1 MKSKATV
8 LKKETAKGKHTSL
21 KWSGLQ
27 FRMTVSYALTSI
39 VAVLL
44 LEILLGTLISLLLL
58 YGPVVDSGFVREAR
72 QTAKLYALA
81 ATVQDEGA
89 ALNPHT
95 TFEPGQPSSIALGK
109 DYADDPAYA
118 SYIKTSSPDPQAV
131 TFALLI
137 DSGGH
142 VLASSY
148 PAQYPL
154 TTPVADLL
162 PGKSDLI
169 KNALRGVSG
178 ITVDVTSHGHF
189 VSVVEPVWNR
199 EKQTI
204 GAVYLQVLVLSSAN
218 VLSGFIIV
226 LLISGVLWL
235 VLTLPVGG
243 LFGLLTT
250 RGLIRRL
257 RQLVTATSR
266 FADGD
271 YAQRVQV
278 SRQDEVGQLEQH
290 FNQMAE
296 QLVESLSL
304 RQALAEQ
311 GARMAERA
319 RIARDLHD
327 SVKQQVFAVSMQ
339 LGAAL
344 SLLEQKREA
353 ARQHLEEADILAYH
367 VQQELTTLIQE
378 LRPLAL
384 QDKGLAVALQ
394 EYVKTWSQLRGIAAE
409 MHVSVVDA
417 LPMTVEEALWR
428 IAQEAFSN
436 IARHSSASRVEV
448 SLTCQQGKVIL
459 SISDNGQGFDRAVV
473 NASGV
478 GLHSMQERMEA
489 LGGTVTI
496 QSKVGEGT
504 CILAQCPCS
513 SRQPDVREELYEE
526 SSLQ

>member
-1 MKSKATV
+1 MKSKATT
-8 LKKETAKGKHTSL
+8 LKKERAKHTSL

-27 FRMTVSYALTSI
+27 FRMTLSYALTTL

-44 LEILLGTLISLLLL
+44 LEILLGTVISLLLL
-58 YGPVVDSGFVREAR
+58 YGPVVDSGFVREVR
-72 QTAKLYALA
+72 QMTKLYALA
-81 ATVQDEGA
+81 AAVQDEGTV
-89 ALNPHT
+89 LNPHT
-95 TFEPGQPSSIALGK
+95 TFEPGQPSSIALPK
-109 DYADDPAYA
+109 EYAGDPGYA
-118 SYIKTSSPDPQAV
+118 SYIKTSSSDPQAMI
-131 TFALLI
+131 FALLI

-148 PAQYPL
+148 PAHYPPA
-154 TTPVADLL
+154 TPVANLL
-162 PGKSDLI
+162 PNKADLI

-178 ITVDVTSHGHF
+178 MTIDVTSQGHF
-189 VSVVEPVWNR
+189 VTVVEPVLNR

-204 GAVYLQVLVLSSAN
+204 GAVYLQALAVSRGD
-218 VLSGFIIV
+218 VLSGFITV
-226 LLISGVLWL
+226 LLVSGVLCL

-250 RGLIRRL
+250 RGLVRRL
-257 RQLVTATSR
+257 RRLVTVTSR

-271 YAQRVQV
+271 YTQRVQV

-290 FNQMAE
+290 FNQMAQ
-296 QLVESLSL
+296 QLFESLSL

-353 ARQHLEEADILAYH
+353 ARHHLEEADMLAYH

-384 QDKGLAVALQ
+384 QHKGLAAALQ
-394 EYVKTWSQLRGIAAE
+394 EYVKTWSQLRGITAE
-409 MHVSVVDA
+409 MQVSDVEA

-448 SLTCQQGKVIL
+448 SLACQRGKVIL

-504 CILAQCPCS
+504 CILAQCPYS
-513 SRQPDVREELYEE
+513 SRQPDDREELYEE